1 MQDVTVLGTGGEPA
15 TGGARE
21 RTASITA
28 LRISTDRPLVRGAN
42 MPKIFYLFAYEM
54 VLSL

>member
-1 MQDVTVLGTGGEPA
+1 MLGTGGEPA

>member
-1 MQDVTVLGTGGEPA
+1 MLGTGGEPA

-21 RTASITA
+21 QTTSITA
-28 LRISTDRPLVRGAN
+28 LRISADRPSVRRAN